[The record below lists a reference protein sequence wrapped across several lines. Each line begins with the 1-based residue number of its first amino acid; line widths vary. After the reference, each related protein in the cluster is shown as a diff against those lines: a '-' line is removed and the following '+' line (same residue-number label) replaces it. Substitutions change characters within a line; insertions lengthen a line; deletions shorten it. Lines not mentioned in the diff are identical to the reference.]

1 MVDTTAERPS
11 VEILSTSSVLGF
23 FSLIQYN
30 RAQAIRRT
38 TRITATTDMPA
49 TVGATTC
56 EGLKSVPLV
65 VVGVGVLI
73 GETLDGGGGVLELDI
88 VPGFDAP

>member
-65 VVGVGVLI
+65 VVGVLI
-73 GETLDGGGGVLELDI
+73 GETLDGGGGVLELD
-88 VPGFDAP
+88 VAPGFGAP